1 MRKIVIG
8 AVAVAMTMG
17 LAACGSDDDGKDKGG
32 DALDGKGK
40 TLKVWIMEG
49 TNPDAK
55 PFFKELNAAF
65 EKKTGAKVKVEYQQ
79 WATAQKKFTTA
90 IEGGADQVP
99 DVAEVGTTWVPQ
111 FAKTGA
117 LVDVTGDVKKAGL
130 DSDLVEGLKDAGTLD
145 GKQYGMPWYA
155 GVRSIV
161 YRKDIFEKH
170 HLKAPTTWKELRDTA
185 IALKKAEP
193 GMTAFPVAGGAEMFT
208 APFVWGNGGQLA
220 VEEGGKWKSAINSPE
235 AVEGLKFYT
244 DLALKDKVSPVKATT
259 WLETDVAAEFTKGK
273 VAMTIGGNWTP
284 KALMAEAPELE
295 GKLAAAPIPGKD
307 GGLAKSFLGGS
318 YLSTFNGHNKEL
330 AWEYVK
336 LATTGEFATKWAEQT
351 NYFPGTNSGVQAM
364 ADKKDPLVEPFA
376 KQMIEGGATVPKSP
390 AYGEIQATKVI
401 VKMVQSILKGDMSVQ
416 EAADKAAEEMDAAFA
431 KSE

>member
-17 LAACGSDDDGKDKGG
+17 LAACGSDDGGSDKGG
-32 DALDGKGK
+32 SALDGKGK

-49 TNPDAK
+49 TNPNAK
-55 PFFKELNAAF
+55 PFFDELNAAF
-65 EKKTGAKVKVEYQQ
+65 EKKTGAKVKVEFQQ
-79 WATAQKKFTTA
+79 WKSAQTKFTTA

-117 LVDVTGDVKKAGL
+117 LVDVTGEVKEAGL

-170 HLKAPTTWKELRDTA
+170 GLKAPTTWAELEATAKTLQKE
-185 IALKKAEP
+185 EP
-193 GMTAFPVAGGAEMFT
+193 GMIAFPVAGGAEMFA
-208 APFVWGNGGQLA
+208 APFVWGGGGQLA
-220 VEEGGKWKSAINSPE
+220 VEEGGTWKSAINSPE
-235 AVEGLKFYT
+235 SVKGIEFYT
-244 DLALKDKVSPVKATT
+244 GLATKDKVSPAKATT
-259 WLETDVAAEFTKGK
+259 WTEAEVKDEFVKGK
-273 VAMTIGGNWTP
+273 VAMTISGNWTP
-284 KALMAEAPELE
+284 KAFIEANKDLD
-295 GKLAAAPIPGKD
+295 GKLAAIPIPGET
-307 GGLAKSFLGGS
+307 GGVSKSFLGGS

-336 LATTGEFATKWAEQT
+336 MATTGEFAAKWAEQT
-351 NYFPGTNSGVQAM
+351 NYFPGTNSGVQAI

-376 KQMIEGGATVPKSP
+376 KQMIEGGATVPKTP
-390 AYGEIQATKVI
+390 AYGEIQATQV
-401 VKMVQSILKGDMSVQ
+401 VTKMVQSILKGEASVQ